1 MEKISWLDKVTN
13 KEVLRRVNEDRQI
26 LNSTSQREH
35 RWIGHVLRQDRLL
48 HEITEGRMN
57 GKPKEGGEF
66 KCYMIWQMMVALL
79 HSKRAAEDRQRDGNR
94 ERMSKACCTWC
105 NLPSTLGTTAST
117 LIKPQ
122 GRMSSTC
129 EILTLRWYT
138 VTQEYQQVDK
148 CRPH

>member
-1 MEKISWLDKVTN
+1 M
-13 KEVLRRVNEDRQI
+13 VNQ
-26 LNSTSQREH
+26 Q
-35 RWIGHVLRQDRLL
+35 
-48 HEITEGRMN
+48 EG
-57 GKPKEGGEF
+57 EEF
-66 KCYMIWQMMVALL
+66 KCYDLANDGGFVAL
-79 HSKRAAEDRQRDGNR
+79 KQAAEDTEGWKHR

-148 CRPH
+148 CRLH